1 MSESVKKKKNCDE
14 NLFLDNFEWSS
25 KNLSKMMSA
34 NVKANIKQQELKD
47 LVAVSY
53 IFLRST
59 LNTWNT
65 V

>member
-1 MSESVKKKKNCDE
+1 
-14 NLFLDNFEWSS
+14 
-25 KNLSKMMSA
+25 MSA
-34 NVKANIKQQELKD
+34 NVKANTKQQELKD